1 MTKARLLASAQG
13 RSLRIMFADEARFG
27 RMNRPRPCWAPK
39 GVRPDVA
46 CQLIREF
53 TYLYGAVCP
62 KEGTCVFLILPTADT
77 ECFQI
82 FLNTLAKKYS
92 RSHILLFVDGA
103 GNHNSGGLV
112 IPSNVTLSPL
122 PPYSPELNPQENIWD
137 EIREKIFKNYALKSM
152 DAVYDK
158 LEEAAIYMERNR
170 KIVKSI
176 ASFPYIVKSS

>member
-1 MTKARLLASAQG
+1 M
-13 RSLRIMFADEARFG
+13 
-27 RMNRPRPCWAPK
+27 
-39 GVRPDVA
+39 
-46 CQLIREF
+46 
-53 TYLYGAVCP
+53 
-62 KEGTCVFLILPTADT
+62 FLILPTADT

-103 GNHNSGGLV
+103 GNHKSGGLV

-122 PPYSPELNPQENIWD
+122 PAYSPELNPQENIWD

-152 DAVYDK
+152 CAVYDK

-170 KIVKSI
+170 KLVKSI
-176 ASFPYIVKSS
+176 ASFPYIVRSS

>member
-1 MTKARLLASAQG
+1 M
-13 RSLRIMFADEARFG
+13 
-27 RMNRPRPCWAPK
+27 
-39 GVRPDVA
+39 
-46 CQLIREF
+46 
-53 TYLYGAVCP
+53 
-62 KEGTCVFLILPTADT
+62 FLILPAADT

-82 FLNTLAKKYS
+82 FLNNLAKKYS
-92 RSHILLFVDGA
+92 RSYILLFVDGA
-103 GNHNSGGLV
+103 GNHNSGGLL

-122 PPYSPELNPQENIWD
+122 PAYSPELNPQENIWD

>member
-1 MTKARLLASAQG
+1 MNKARGLAAAQG
-13 RSLRIMFADEARFG
+13 RRLRIMFADEARFG

-39 GVRPDVA
+39 GLRPEVA
-46 CQLIREF
+46 CQLVREF

-62 KEGTCVFLILPTADT
+62 NDGTCVFLILPAADT

-103 GNHNSGGLV
+103 GNHISGDLV
-112 IPSNVTLSPL
+112 IPGNITQSPL
-122 PPYSPELNPQENIWD
+122 PAYSPELNPQENIWD
-137 EIREKIFKNYALKSM
+137 EIREKVFKNYALKSM

-158 LEEAAIYMERNR
+158 LEEAALYIERNP
-170 KIVKSI
+170 KIVRSI
-176 ASFPYIVKSS
+176 ASFPYIVK

>member
-1 MTKARLLASAQG
+1 M
-13 RSLRIMFADEARFG
+13 E
-27 RMNRPRPCWAPK
+27 PCAPT
-39 GVRPDVA
+39 D
-46 CQLIREF
+46 
-53 TYLYGAVCP
+53 
-62 KEGTCVFLILPTADT
+62 GTCVFLILPAADT

-103 GNHNSGGLV
+103 GNHISAELV
-112 IPSNVTLSPL
+112 IPGNITLSPL
-122 PPYSPELNPQENIWD
+122 PAYSPELNPQENIWD
-137 EIREKIFKNYALKSM
+137 EIREKVFKNYALKSM

-158 LEEAAIYMERNR
+158 LEEAALYIERNP